1 MAGMQDA
8 IKRIMMQ
15 RAIQGGGGQMPMGGS
30 RPMAPGAQGMPVG
43 RMGGG
48 ANPAMAAMAAKGG
61 KAAPK
66 AKAKGK
72 PAPKGKG
79 KPVAKKKAK

>member
-1 MAGMQDA
+1 MAGMQEA

-15 RAIQGGGGQMPMGGS
+15 RAMQGGGMPMGGS

-48 ANPAMAAMAAKGG
+48 ANPAMAAKAAKGG

-66 AKAKGK
+66 AKGKGK

>member
-15 RAIQGGGGQMPMGGS
+15 RAMQGGSGQMPMGGS

-48 ANPAMAAMAAKGG
+48 AMAAMAAKGD
-61 KAAPK
+61 KVAPK
-66 AKAKGK
+66 AKGKGK